1 MPHCSTLAMTSRV
14 RRRAHVIHSRLH
26 NKVIQMAV
34 LNSVMRAF
42 AVEALPTP
50 ADLLALHPCP
60 APTTAL
66 IAHHRQQ
73 VRQILTGE
81 DDRLLVVIGPCSIH
95 DPLAALDYAQRLA
108 RLADAYQDR
117 LQIVMRTYFEKPRT
131 TVGWKGLVFDPHLD
145 GSNDIGHG
153 LRLARQL
160 LLDIN
165 RLGLATATEFL
176 DTTSFLYL
184 ADLISWGAIGA
195 RTTESQVHRQLAS
208 ALPCPVGFKNGTD
221 GNIRVAIDAIQASEA
236 SHLFTAPGSQ
246 GGIVVIKSEGNP
258 AGHIILRGGTHPNYH
273 QSDVEDA
280 AERLTRQGLSHRL
293 MVDCSH
299 GNSQKLHK
307 NQIRVAGEL
316 CRQLGEGSDA
326 IAAVMVE
333 SFLQGGSQK
342 PAPLNQLAYGQSV
355 TDACLCWDD
364 TQTLLAMLADAVEA
378 RRQHSVKV
386 QPGKALWNAQL
397 AS

>member
-1 MPHCSTLAMTSRV
+1 
-14 RRRAHVIHSRLH
+14 
-26 NKVIQMAV
+26 MAV

-60 APTTAL
+60 AELATR
-66 IAHHRQQ
+66 IDQHRQQ
-73 VRQILTGE
+73 ARRILAGE

-95 DPLAALDYAQRLA
+95 DPLAALDYARRLA
-108 RLADAYQDR
+108 SLAHAYQDR

-145 GSNDIGHG
+145 GSNDINHG
-153 LRLARQL
+153 MRLARQL

-165 RLGLATATEFL
+165 QLGLATATEFL

-246 GGIVVIKSEGNP
+246 GGMVVIKSEGNP
-258 AGHIILRGGTHPNYH
+258 AGHIILRGGTRPNYH
-273 QSDVEDA
+273 QSDVEEA
-280 AERLTRQGLSHRL
+280 AERLARQGLPPRL

-299 GNSQKLHK
+299 GNSQKLQT
-307 NQIRVAGEL
+307 NQLKVAKEL
-316 CRQLGEGSDA
+316 CRQLSEGSQA

-333 SFLQGGSQK
+333 SFLLGGNQK
-342 PAPLNQLAYGQSV
+342 PAPLGELQYGLSV

-364 TQTLLAMLADAVEA
+364 TQTLLAMLADAVER
-378 RRQHSVKV
+378 RRQYPG
-386 QPGKALWNAQL
+386 QPRPDPVRWPAQL

>member
-1 MPHCSTLAMTSRV
+1 
-14 RRRAHVIHSRLH
+14 
-26 NKVIQMAV
+26 MAV

-50 ADLLALHPCP
+50 ADLLAQHPYS
-60 APTTAL
+60 ADMAQH
-66 IAHHRQQ
+66 IDQHRHQ
-73 VRQILTGE
+73 VRQILSGA

-95 DPLAALDYAQRLA
+95 DPVAALDYAKRLA
-108 RLADAYQDR
+108 RLATEYQES

-153 LRLARQL
+153 LHLARQL

-221 GNIRVAIDAIQASEA
+221 GNIRVAIDAILASEA

-246 GGIVVIKSEGNP
+246 GGMVVIKSEGNP
-258 AGHIILRGGTHPNYH
+258 GGHIILRGGTLPNYH
-273 QSDVEDA
+273 QSDVMDA
-280 AERLTRQGLSHRL
+280 AERLARQGLNPRL

-299 GNSQKLHK
+299 GNSQKLHQ
-307 NQIRVAGEL
+307 NQLLVAGEL
-316 CRQLGEGSDA
+316 CRQLRGGSTA
-326 IAAVMVE
+326 VAAVMVE

-342 PAPLNQLAYGQSV
+342 PAPLSELQYGLSV
-355 TDACLCWDD
+355 TDACLGWEESE
-364 TQTLLAMLADAVEA
+364 TLLAMLADGVMA
-378 RRQHSVKV
+378 RRQFAHSRSIPLRNDLG
-386 QPGKALWNAQL
+386 QPV
-397 AS
+397 S

>member
-1 MPHCSTLAMTSRV
+1 
-14 RRRAHVIHSRLH
+14 
-26 NKVIQMAV
+26 MAV

-50 ADLLALHPCP
+50 AELLAQHPCP
-60 APTTAL
+60 AGMARH
-66 IAHHRQQ
+66 IDSQRHQ
-73 VRQILTGE
+73 VRRILSGE

-95 DPLAALDYAQRLA
+95 DPVAALDYARRLA
-108 RLADAYQDR
+108 RLAVTYEDS

-145 GSNDIGHG
+145 GSNDINQG
-153 LRLARQL
+153 LHLARQV

-184 ADLISWGAIGA
+184 ADLVSWGAIGA

-221 GNIRVAIDAIQASEA
+221 GNIRVAIDAIQASTA

-246 GGIVVIKSEGNP
+246 GGMVVIKSEGNP
-258 AGHIILRGGTHPNYH
+258 DCHIILRGGTLPNYH
-273 QSDVEDA
+273 QSDVMEA
-280 AERLTRQGLSHRL
+280 AERLERQGLSPRL
-293 MVDCSH
+293 MIDCSH
-299 GNSQKLHK
+299 GNSQKQHR
-307 NQIRVAGEL
+307 NQLRVAESL
-316 CRQLGEGSDA
+316 CRQLSEGSGT

-342 PAPLNQLAYGQSV
+342 PAPLSGLQYGLSV
-355 TDACLCWDD
+355 TDACLCWEESE
-364 TQTLLAMLADAVEA
+364 TLLAMLAEAVQA
-378 RRQHSVKV
+378 RRRAAKPGAFPLSQEKR
-386 QPGKALWNAQL
+386 QPVT
-397 AS
+397 

>member
-1 MPHCSTLAMTSRV
+1 
-14 RRRAHVIHSRLH
+14 
-26 NKVIQMAV
+26 MAV

-50 ADLLALHPCP
+50 ADLLAQHPCP
-60 APTTAL
+60 IDMAEQ
-66 IAHHRQQ
+66 IEAHRHQ
-73 VRQILTGE
+73 VRQIFSGD

-95 DPLAALDYAQRLA
+95 DPLAALDYGKRLA
-108 RLADAYQDR
+108 KLAVEYQDR
-117 LQIVMRTYFEKPRT
+117 LLIVMRTYFEKPRT

-145 GSNDIGHG
+145 GSNDIGQG
-153 LRLARQL
+153 LHLARQL

-165 RLGLATATEFL
+165 QLGLATATEFL

-258 AGHIILRGGTHPNYH
+258 SGHIILRGGTLPNYH
-273 QSDVEDA
+273 QSDVEEA
-280 AERLTRQGLSHRL
+280 AERLARQGLNPRL

-299 GNSQKLHK
+299 GNSQKQHK
-307 NQIRVAGEL
+307 NQTRVAAEL
-316 CRQLGEGSDA
+316 CRQLSEGSDA
-326 IAAVMVE
+326 VAAVMVE

-342 PAPLNQLAYGQSV
+342 PAPLSELQYGQSI
-355 TDACLCWDD
+355 TDACLCWEES
-364 TQTLLAMLADAVEA
+364 QTLLAMLAEAVEA
-378 RRQHSVKV
+378 RRHAGKRTSHSLRNKDT
-386 QPGKALWNAQL
+386 QPV
-397 AS
+397 S

>member
-1 MPHCSTLAMTSRV
+1 
-14 RRRAHVIHSRLH
+14 
-26 NKVIQMAV
+26 MAV

-50 ADLLALHPCP
+50 ADLLAQHPCS
-60 APTTAL
+60 ADMAL
-66 IAHHRQQ
+66 HIDQHRHQ
-73 VRQILTGE
+73 VRQILSGA

-95 DPLAALDYAQRLA
+95 DPVAALDYAKRLA
-108 RLADAYQDR
+108 RLATEYQEN

-153 LRLARQL
+153 LHLARQL

-221 GNIRVAIDAIQASEA
+221 GNIRVAIDAILASEA

-246 GGIVVIKSEGNP
+246 GGMVVIKSEGNP
-258 AGHIILRGGTHPNYH
+258 GGHIILRGGTLPNYH
-273 QSDVEDA
+273 QSDVMDA
-280 AERLTRQGLSHRL
+280 AERLARQGLNPRL

-299 GNSQKLHK
+299 GNSQKLHQ
-307 NQIRVAGEL
+307 NQLLVAGEL
-316 CRQLGEGSDA
+316 CRQLRAGSTA
-326 IAAVMVE
+326 VAAVMVE

-342 PAPLNQLAYGQSV
+342 PAPLSELQYGLSV
-355 TDACLCWDD
+355 TDACLGWEESES
-364 TQTLLAMLADAVEA
+364 LLAMLADGVMA
-378 RRQHSVKV
+378 RRQFAHSRPIPLRNDLG
-386 QPGKALWNAQL
+386 QPV
-397 AS
+397 S

>member
-1 MPHCSTLAMTSRV
+1 
-14 RRRAHVIHSRLH
+14 
-26 NKVIQMAV
+26 MAV

-50 ADLLALHPCP
+50 ADLLAQHPCP
-60 APTTAL
+60 ANMAQH
-66 IAHHRQQ
+66 IDHHRHQ
-73 VRQILTGE
+73 VRQILSGA

-95 DPLAALDYAQRLA
+95 DPVAALDYAKRLA
-108 RLADAYQDR
+108 RLAVAYEDR

-153 LRLARQL
+153 LHLARQL

-184 ADLISWGAIGA
+184 ADLVSWGAIGA

-221 GNIRVAIDAIQASEA
+221 GNIRVAIDAILASEA

-246 GGIVVIKSEGNP
+246 GGMVVIKSEGNP
-258 AGHIILRGGTHPNYH
+258 SGHIILRGSTLPNYH
-273 QSDVEDA
+273 QSDVMDA
-280 AERLTRQGLSHRL
+280 TECLARQGLNPRL

-299 GNSQKLHK
+299 GNSQKLHQ
-307 NQIRVAGEL
+307 NQLRVAEEL
-316 CRQLGEGSDA
+316 CRQLRGGSNT

-342 PAPLNQLAYGQSV
+342 PAPLSELQYGLSV
-355 TDACLCWDD
+355 TDACLCWEESE
-364 TQTLLAMLADAVEA
+364 TLLAMLADAIEA
-378 RRQHSVKV
+378 RRQCSNRRAIHLRNEVS
-386 QPGKALWNAQL
+386 QPV
-397 AS
+397 S

>member
-1 MPHCSTLAMTSRV
+1 
-14 RRRAHVIHSRLH
+14 
-26 NKVIQMAV
+26 MAV

-50 ADLLALHPCP
+50 ADLLAQHPCS
-60 APTTAL
+60 ADMAQH
-66 IAHHRQQ
+66 IDQQRHQ
-73 VRQILTGE
+73 VRQILSGA

-95 DPLAALDYAQRLA
+95 DPVAALDYAKRLA
-108 RLADAYQDR
+108 RLATEYQES

-153 LRLARQL
+153 LHLARQL

-221 GNIRVAIDAIQASEA
+221 GNIRVAIDAILASEA

-246 GGIVVIKSEGNP
+246 GGMVVIKSEGNP
-258 AGHIILRGGTHPNYH
+258 GGHIILRGGTLPNYH
-273 QSDVEDA
+273 QSDVMDA
-280 AERLTRQGLSHRL
+280 AERLARQGLNPRL

-299 GNSQKLHK
+299 GNSQKLHQ
-307 NQIRVAGEL
+307 NQLRVAEEL
-316 CRQLGEGSDA
+316 CRQLRGGSNT

-333 SFLQGGSQK
+333 SFLQGGNQK
-342 PAPLNQLAYGQSV
+342 PAPLSELQYGLSV
-355 TDACLCWDD
+355 TDACLCWEESEH
-364 TQTLLAMLADAVEA
+364 LLAMLAEAVQA
-378 RRQHSVKV
+378 RRRTRRKYTHAV
-386 QPGKALWNAQL
+386 QSELGQPVI
-397 AS
+397 

>member
-1 MPHCSTLAMTSRV
+1 
-14 RRRAHVIHSRLH
+14 
-26 NKVIQMAV
+26 MAV

-50 ADLLALHPCP
+50 ADLLAQHPCS
-60 APTTAL
+60 ADMAL
-66 IAHHRQQ
+66 HIDQHRHQ
-73 VRQILTGE
+73 VRQILSGA

-95 DPLAALDYAQRLA
+95 DPVAALDYAKRLA
-108 RLADAYQDR
+108 RLATEYQEN

-153 LRLARQL
+153 LHLARQL

-221 GNIRVAIDAIQASEA
+221 GNIRVAIDAILASEA

-246 GGIVVIKSEGNP
+246 GGMVVIKSEGNP
-258 AGHIILRGGTHPNYH
+258 GGHIILRGGTLPNYH
-273 QSDVEDA
+273 QSDVMDA
-280 AERLTRQGLSHRL
+280 AERLARQGLNPRL

-299 GNSQKLHK
+299 GNSQKLHQ
-307 NQIRVAGEL
+307 NQILVAGEL
-316 CRQLGEGSDA
+316 CRQLRGGSTA
-326 IAAVMVE
+326 VAAVMVE

-342 PAPLNQLAYGQSV
+342 PAPLSELQYGLSV
-355 TDACLCWDD
+355 TDACLGWEESES
-364 TQTLLAMLADAVEA
+364 LLAMLADGVMA
-378 RRQHSVKV
+378 RRQFAHSRSIPLRNDLG
-386 QPGKALWNAQL
+386 QPV
-397 AS
+397 S

>member
-1 MPHCSTLAMTSRV
+1 
-14 RRRAHVIHSRLH
+14 
-26 NKVIQMAV
+26 MAV

-50 ADLLALHPCP
+50 ADLLAQHPCP
-60 APTTAL
+60 TEMAEK
-66 IAHHRQQ
+66 IEAHRHQ
-73 VRQILTGE
+73 VRQILSGA

-95 DPLAALDYAQRLA
+95 DPLAALDYAKRLA
-108 RLADAYQDR
+108 RLAAEYQDS
-117 LQIVMRTYFEKPRT
+117 LLVVMRTYFEKPRT

-145 GSNDIGHG
+145 GSNDIGQG
-153 LRLARQL
+153 LHLARQL

-165 RLGLATATEFL
+165 QLGLATATEFL

-258 AGHIILRGGTHPNYH
+258 SGHIILRGGTLPNYH
-273 QSDVEDA
+273 QSDVMDA
-280 AERLTRQGLSHRL
+280 AEQLARQGLNHRL

-299 GNSQKLHK
+299 GNSQKQHK
-307 NQIRVAGEL
+307 NQMRVAGEL
-316 CRQLGEGSDA
+316 CRQLGAGSDA

-333 SFLQGGSQK
+333 SFLQEGSQK
-342 PAPLNQLAYGQSV
+342 PAPLNELQYGQSI
-355 TDACLCWDD
+355 TDACLCWEDS
-364 TQTLLAMLADAVEA
+364 QALLAMLADAVLA
-378 RRQHSVKV
+378 RRRLTRMSPSSLHCEDI
-386 QPGKALWNAQL
+386 QL
-397 AS
+397 VS

>member
-1 MPHCSTLAMTSRV
+1 MLA
-14 RRRAHVIHSRLH
+14 
-26 NKVIQMAV
+26 
-34 LNSVMRAF
+34 
-42 AVEALPTP
+42 
-50 ADLLALHPCP
+50 
-60 APTTAL
+60 
-66 IAHHRQQ
+66 
-73 VRQILTGE
+73 
-81 DDRLLVVIGPCSIH
+81 H
-95 DPLAALDYAQRLA
+95 DYR
-108 RLADAYQDR
+108 DR

-153 LRLARQL
+153 LQLARQL

-208 ALPCPVGFKNGTD
+208 ALPCPIGFKNGTD

-246 GGIVVIKSEGNP
+246 GGMVVIKSEGNP
-258 AGHIILRGGTHPNYH
+258 TGHIIC
-273 QSDVEDA
+273 A
-280 AERLTRQGLSHRL
+280 AAPAPIITRATWKRRVERLARQGLTPRL

-316 CRQLGEGSDA
+316 CRQLGK
-326 IAAVMVE
+326 AATPSPPLWSRASCRGQPETGAADRAGIWPVGHRCLSV
-333 SFLQGGSQK
+333 LGRYPDPARHAGRGRRDTA
-342 PAPLNQLAYGQSV
+342 PAPWSGTTGHRPLACPVGKLNDHQQ
-355 TDACLCWDD
+355 
-364 TQTLLAMLADAVEA
+364 
-378 RRQHSVKV
+378 
-386 QPGKALWNAQL
+386 
-397 AS
+397 

>member
-1 MPHCSTLAMTSRV
+1 
-14 RRRAHVIHSRLH
+14 
-26 NKVIQMAV
+26 MAV

-50 ADLLALHPCP
+50 ADLLAQHPCS
-60 APTTAL
+60 ADMAL
-66 IAHHRQQ
+66 HIDQHRHQ
-73 VRQILTGE
+73 VRQILSGA

-95 DPLAALDYAQRLA
+95 DPVAALDYAKRLA
-108 RLADAYQDR
+108 RLATEYQES

-153 LRLARQL
+153 LHLARQL

-221 GNIRVAIDAIQASEA
+221 GNIRVAIDAILASEA

-246 GGIVVIKSEGNP
+246 GGMVVIKSEGNP
-258 AGHIILRGGTHPNYH
+258 GGHIILRGGTLPNYH
-273 QSDVEDA
+273 QSDVMDA
-280 AERLTRQGLSHRL
+280 AERLARQGLNPRL

-299 GNSQKLHK
+299 GNSQKLHQ
-307 NQIRVAGEL
+307 NQLLVAGEL
-316 CRQLGEGSDA
+316 CRQLRGGSTA
-326 IAAVMVE
+326 VVAVMVE

-342 PAPLNQLAYGQSV
+342 PAPLSELQYGLSV
-355 TDACLCWDD
+355 TDACLGWEESE
-364 TQTLLAMLADAVEA
+364 TLLAMLADGVMV
-378 RRQHSVKV
+378 RRQFAHSRSIPLRNDLG
-386 QPGKALWNAQL
+386 QPV
-397 AS
+397 S

>member
-1 MPHCSTLAMTSRV
+1 
-14 RRRAHVIHSRLH
+14 
-26 NKVIQMAV
+26 MAV

-50 ADLLALHPCP
+50 ADLLAQHPCP
-60 APTTAL
+60 AEMAEK
-66 IAHHRQQ
+66 IEAHRHQ
-73 VRQILTGE
+73 VRQILSGA

-95 DPLAALDYAQRLA
+95 DPLAALDYAKRLA
-108 RLADAYQDR
+108 RLAVEYQDS
-117 LQIVMRTYFEKPRT
+117 LLVVMRTYFEKPRT

-145 GSNDIGHG
+145 GSNDIGQG
-153 LRLARQL
+153 LHLARQL

-165 RLGLATATEFL
+165 QLGLATATEFL

-258 AGHIILRGGTHPNYH
+258 SGHIILRGGILPNYH
-273 QSDVEDA
+273 QSDVMDA
-280 AERLTRQGLSHRL
+280 AEQLACQGLNHRL

-299 GNSQKLHK
+299 GNSQKQHK
-307 NQIRVAGEL
+307 NQMRVAGEL
-316 CRQLGEGSDA
+316 CRQLSEGSDA
-326 IAAVMVE
+326 VAAVMVE
-333 SFLQGGSQK
+333 SFLQEGSQK
-342 PAPLNQLAYGQSV
+342 PAPLNELQYGQSI
-355 TDACLCWDD
+355 TDACLCWEDS
-364 TQTLLAMLADAVEA
+364 QALLAMLADAVLA
-378 RRQHSVKV
+378 RRRLARMSPSSLHREDI
-386 QPGKALWNAQL
+386 QL
-397 AS
+397 VS

>member
-1 MPHCSTLAMTSRV
+1 M
-14 RRRAHVIHSRLH
+14 HS
-26 NKVIQMAV
+26 KVIQMAV

-42 AVEALPTP
+42 AVEVLPTP

-60 APTTAL
+60 AELATR
-66 IAHHRQQ
+66 IDQHRQQ
-73 VRQILTGE
+73 ARRILAGE

-95 DPLAALDYAQRLA
+95 DPLAALDYARRLA
-108 RLADAYQDR
+108 SLAHAYQDR

-145 GSNDIGHG
+145 GSNDINHG
-153 LRLARQL
+153 MRLARQL

-165 RLGLATATEFL
+165 QLGLATATEFL

-246 GGIVVIKSEGNP
+246 GGMVVIKSEGNP
-258 AGHIILRGGTHPNYH
+258 AGHIILRGGTRPNYH
-273 QSDVEDA
+273 QSDVEEA
-280 AERLTRQGLSHRL
+280 AERLARQGLSPRL

-316 CRQLGEGSDA
+316 CRQLAEGSDA

-342 PAPLNQLAYGQSV
+342 PAPLSELVYGQSV

-364 TQTLLAMLADAVEA
+364 TQTLLAMLADAVER
-378 RRQHSVKV
+378 RRQYPG
-386 QPGKALWNAQL
+386 QPRPDPVRWPAQL

>member
-1 MPHCSTLAMTSRV
+1 
-14 RRRAHVIHSRLH
+14 
-26 NKVIQMAV
+26 MAV

-50 ADLLALHPCP
+50 ADLLAQHPCP
-60 APTTAL
+60 AEMAEQ
-66 IAHHRQQ
+66 IDQHRHQ
-73 VRQILTGE
+73 VRQILTGA

-95 DPLAALDYAQRLA
+95 DPLAALDYARRLTRLA
-108 RLADAYQDR
+108 EAYQDR
-117 LQIVMRTYFEKPRT
+117 LLIVMRTYFEKPRT

-145 GSNDIGHG
+145 GSNDIGLG
-153 LRLARQL
+153 LCLARRL

-258 AGHIILRGGTHPNYH
+258 SGHIILRGGTLPNYH
-273 QSDVEDA
+273 QSDVMDA
-280 AERLTRQGLSHRL
+280 AERLARQGLNHQL

-299 GNSQKLHK
+299 GNSQKQHK

-316 CRQLGEGSDA
+316 CRQLSEGSEA

-342 PAPLNQLAYGQSV
+342 PAPLSELQYGLSV

-364 TQTLLAMLADAVEA
+364 SQTLLAMLADAVEA
-378 RRQHSVKV
+378 RRQS
-386 QPGKALWNAQL
+386 QGTSSPSTRREEALPV
-397 AS
+397 S

>member
-1 MPHCSTLAMTSRV
+1 
-14 RRRAHVIHSRLH
+14 
-26 NKVIQMAV
+26 MAV

-50 ADLLALHPCP
+50 ADLLAQHPCP
-60 APTTAL
+60 TDMAQH
-66 IAHHRQQ
+66 IDHHRHQ
-73 VRQILTGE
+73 VRQILSGA

-95 DPLAALDYAQRLA
+95 DPVAALDYAKRLA
-108 RLADAYQDR
+108 RLATEYQES

-145 GSNDIGHG
+145 GSNDIVHG
-153 LRLARQL
+153 LHLARQL

-184 ADLISWGAIGA
+184 ADLVSWGAIGA

-221 GNIRVAIDAIQASEA
+221 GNIRVAIDAILASEA

-246 GGIVVIKSEGNP
+246 GGMVVIRSEGNP
-258 AGHIILRGGTHPNYH
+258 GGHIILRGGTLPNYH
-273 QSDVEDA
+273 QSDVMDA
-280 AERLTRQGLSHRL
+280 AERLARQGLNPRL

-299 GNSQKLHK
+299 GNSQKLHQ
-307 NQIRVAGEL
+307 NQLLVAGEL
-316 CRQLGEGSDA
+316 CRQLRGGSTA
-326 IAAVMVE
+326 VAAVMVE

-342 PAPLNQLAYGQSV
+342 PAPLSELQYGLSV
-355 TDACLCWDD
+355 TDACLCWEESES
-364 TQTLLAMLADAVEA
+364 LLAMLADGVMA
-378 RRQHSVKV
+378 RRQCANGRAIPLHRDLG
-386 QPGKALWNAQL
+386 QPV
-397 AS
+397 S

>member
-1 MPHCSTLAMTSRV
+1 
-14 RRRAHVIHSRLH
+14 
-26 NKVIQMAV
+26 MAV

-50 ADLLALHPCP
+50 ADLLAQHPCP
-60 APTTAL
+60 SEMAQQ
-66 IAHHRQQ
+66 IDQHRHQ
-73 VRQILTGE
+73 VRQILNGD

-95 DPLAALDYAQRLA
+95 DPLAALDYGRRLA
-108 RLADAYQDR
+108 RLAAQYQDS
-117 LQIVMRTYFEKPRT
+117 LLIVMRTYFEKPRT

-145 GSNDIGHG
+145 GSNNIRHG
-153 LRLARQL
+153 LHLARQL

-165 RLGLATATEFL
+165 QLGLATATEFL

-258 AGHIILRGGTHPNYH
+258 SGHIILRGGTLPNYH
-273 QSDVEDA
+273 QSDVEEA
-280 AERLTRQGLSHRL
+280 AERLARQGLSHRL

-299 GNSQKLHK
+299 GNSQKQHK

-316 CRQLGEGSDA
+316 CRQLSEGSEA
-326 IAAVMVE
+326 VAAVMVE
-333 SFLQGGSQK
+333 SFLEGGSQK
-342 PAPLNQLAYGQSV
+342 PAPLGELQYGQSI
-355 TDACLCWDD
+355 TDACLCWEDS
-364 TQTLLAMLADAVEA
+364 QSLLAMLADAVKA
-378 RRQHSVKV
+378 RRRAAQSAAVQRHPEHIQPISQSV
-386 QPGKALWNAQL
+386 L
-397 AS
+397 

>member
-1 MPHCSTLAMTSRV
+1 
-14 RRRAHVIHSRLH
+14 
-26 NKVIQMAV
+26 MAV

-50 ADLLALHPCP
+50 ADLLAQHPCS
-60 APTTAL
+60 ADMAL
-66 IAHHRQQ
+66 HIDQHRHQ
-73 VRQILTGE
+73 VRQILSGA

-95 DPLAALDYAQRLA
+95 DPVAALDYAKRLA
-108 RLADAYQDR
+108 RLATEYQES

-153 LRLARQL
+153 LHLARQL

-221 GNIRVAIDAIQASEA
+221 GNIRVAIDAILASEA

-246 GGIVVIKSEGNP
+246 GGMVVIKSEGNP
-258 AGHIILRGGTHPNYH
+258 GGHIILRGGTLPNYH
-273 QSDVEDA
+273 QSDVMDA
-280 AERLTRQGLSHRL
+280 AERLARQGLNPRL

-299 GNSQKLHK
+299 GNSQKLHQ
-307 NQIRVAGEL
+307 NQILVAGEL
-316 CRQLGEGSDA
+316 CRQLRGGSTA
-326 IAAVMVE
+326 VAAVMVE

-342 PAPLNQLAYGQSV
+342 PAPLSELQYGLSV
-355 TDACLCWDD
+355 TDACLGWEESES
-364 TQTLLAMLADAVEA
+364 LLAMLADGVMA
-378 RRQHSVKV
+378 RRQFAHSRSIPLRNDLG
-386 QPGKALWNAQL
+386 QPV
-397 AS
+397 S

>member
-1 MPHCSTLAMTSRV
+1 
-14 RRRAHVIHSRLH
+14 
-26 NKVIQMAV
+26 MAV

-60 APTTAL
+60 SEVAAQ
-66 IAHHRQQ
+66 IDHHRQQ

-95 DPLAALDYAQRLA
+95 DPLAALDYAQRLV

-153 LRLARQL
+153 LHLARQL

-208 ALPCPVGFKNGTD
+208 ALPCPVGFKNGTN
-221 GNIRVAIDAIQASEA
+221 GNIRVAIDAILASEA

-246 GGIVVIKSEGNP
+246 GGMVVIKSEGNP
-258 AGHIILRGGTHPNYH
+258 GGHIILRGGTLPNYH
-273 QSDVEDA
+273 QSDVMDA
-280 AERLTRQGLSHRL
+280 AERLARQGLNPRL

-299 GNSQKLHK
+299 GNSQKLHQ
-307 NQIRVAGEL
+307 NQHLVAGEL
-316 CRQLGEGSDA
+316 CRQLRGGSTA
-326 IAAVMVE
+326 VAAVMIE

-342 PAPLNQLAYGQSV
+342 PAPLSELQYGLSV
-355 TDACLCWDD
+355 TDACLGWEESE
-364 TQTLLAMLADAVEA
+364 TLLAMLADGVMA
-378 RRQHSVKV
+378 RRQFAHSHPIPLRNDLG
-386 QPGKALWNAQL
+386 QPV
-397 AS
+397 S

>member
-1 MPHCSTLAMTSRV
+1 
-14 RRRAHVIHSRLH
+14 
-26 NKVIQMAV
+26 MAV

-50 ADLLALHPCP
+50 ADLLAQHPCS
-60 APTTAL
+60 ADMAL
-66 IAHHRQQ
+66 HIDQHRHQ
-73 VRQILTGE
+73 VRQILSGA

-95 DPLAALDYAQRLA
+95 DPVAALDYAKRLA
-108 RLADAYQDR
+108 RLATEYQEN

-153 LRLARQL
+153 LHLARQL

-221 GNIRVAIDAIQASEA
+221 GNIRVAIDAILASEA

-246 GGIVVIKSEGNP
+246 GGMVVIKSEGNP
-258 AGHIILRGGTHPNYH
+258 GGHIILRGGTLPNYH
-273 QSDVEDA
+273 QSDVMDA
-280 AERLTRQGLSHRL
+280 AERLARQGLNPRL

-299 GNSQKLHK
+299 GNSQKLHQ
-307 NQIRVAGEL
+307 NQLLVAGEL
-316 CRQLGEGSDA
+316 CRQLRGGSTA
-326 IAAVMVE
+326 VAAVMVE

-342 PAPLNQLAYGQSV
+342 PAPLSELQYGLSV
-355 TDACLCWDD
+355 TDACLGWEESEC
-364 TQTLLAMLADAVEA
+364 LLAMLADGVMA
-378 RRQHSVKV
+378 RRQFAHSRPIPLRNDLG
-386 QPGKALWNAQL
+386 QPV
-397 AS
+397 S

>member
-1 MPHCSTLAMTSRV
+1 
-14 RRRAHVIHSRLH
+14 
-26 NKVIQMAV
+26 MAV

-50 ADLLALHPCP
+50 ADLLAQHPCP
-60 APTTAL
+60 TDMAQH
-66 IAHHRQQ
+66 IDHHRHQ
-73 VRQILTGE
+73 VRQILSGS

-95 DPLAALDYAQRLA
+95 DPVAVLDYAKRLA
-108 RLADAYQDR
+108 RLAIEYQES

-145 GSNDIGHG
+145 GSNDIVHG
-153 LRLARQL
+153 LHLARQL

-221 GNIRVAIDAIQASEA
+221 GNIRVAIDAILASEA

-246 GGIVVIKSEGNP
+246 GGMVVIRSEGNP
-258 AGHIILRGGTHPNYH
+258 GGHIILRGGTLPNYH
-273 QSDVEDA
+273 QSDVMDA
-280 AERLTRQGLSHRL
+280 AERLARQGLNPRL

-299 GNSQKLHK
+299 GNSQKLHQ
-307 NQIRVAGEL
+307 NQLLVAGEL
-316 CRQLGEGSDA
+316 CRQLRGGSTA
-326 IAAVMVE
+326 VAAVMVE

-342 PAPLNQLAYGQSV
+342 PAPLSELQYGLSV
-355 TDACLCWDD
+355 TDACLCWEESES
-364 TQTLLAMLADAVEA
+364 LLAMLADGVMA
-378 RRQHSVKV
+378 RRQCANGHTIPLHRDLG
-386 QPGKALWNAQL
+386 QPV
-397 AS
+397 S

>member
-1 MPHCSTLAMTSRV
+1 MPL
-14 RRRAHVIHSRLH
+14 IHWYS
-26 NKVIQMAV
+26 KVIQMAV

-50 ADLLALHPCP
+50 ADLLAQHPCP
-60 APTTAL
+60 LDMAQS
-66 IAHHRQQ
+66 IGRHRHQ
-73 VRQILTGE
+73 VREILTGE

-95 DPLAALDYAQRLA
+95 DPLAALDYARRLA
-108 RLADAYQDR
+108 QLALTHQDR
-117 LQIVMRTYFEKPRT
+117 LLIVMRTYFEKPRT
-131 TVGWKGLVFDPHLD
+131 TVGWKGLVFDPRLD
-145 GSNDIGHG
+145 GSNDIGLG

-221 GNIRVAIDAIQASEA
+221 GNIRVAIDAIQASAA

-246 GGIVVIKSEGNP
+246 GGMVAIKSEGNP
-258 AGHIILRGGTHPNYH
+258 NGHIILRGGTLPNYH
-273 QSDVEDA
+273 QSDVEEA
-280 AERLTRQGLSHRL
+280 TGRLARQGLNPRL

-299 GNSQKLHK
+299 GNSQKQHK
-307 NQIRVAGEL
+307 NQLRVAGEL
-316 CRQLGEGSDA
+316 CRQLSEGSDA
-326 IAAVMVE
+326 VAAVMIE

-342 PAPLNQLAYGQSV
+342 PAPLAELQYGLSV
-355 TDACLCWDD
+355 TDACLCWEESEM
-364 TQTLLAMLADAVEA
+364 LLAMLADAVET
-378 RRQHSVKV
+378 RRQSRGRQSTVIHSKDAV
-386 QPGKALWNAQL
+386 
-397 AS
+397 S

>member
-1 MPHCSTLAMTSRV
+1 
-14 RRRAHVIHSRLH
+14 
-26 NKVIQMAV
+26 MAV

-50 ADLLALHPCP
+50 ADLLAQHPCP
-60 APTTAL
+60 AEMAEQ
-66 IAHHRQQ
+66 IDQHRHQ
-73 VRQILTGE
+73 VRQILTGA

-95 DPLAALDYAQRLA
+95 DPLAALDYARRLTRLA
-108 RLADAYQDR
+108 EAYQDR
-117 LQIVMRTYFEKPRT
+117 LLIVMRTYFEKPRT

-145 GSNDIGHG
+145 GSNDIGQG
-153 LRLARQL
+153 LCLARQL

-221 GNIRVAIDAIQASEA
+221 GNIRVAIDAIQASKA

-258 AGHIILRGGTHPNYH
+258 SGHIILRGGTLPNYH
-273 QSDVEDA
+273 QSDVMDA
-280 AERLTRQGLSHRL
+280 AERLARQGLNHRL

-299 GNSQKLHK
+299 GNSQKQHK

-316 CRQLGEGSDA
+316 CRQLSEGSEA

-342 PAPLNQLAYGQSV
+342 PAPLSELQYGLSV

-364 TQTLLAMLADAVEA
+364 SQTLLAMLADAVEA
-378 RRQHSVKV
+378 RRQS
-386 QPGKALWNAQL
+386 QGTSSPSTRREEALPV
-397 AS
+397 S

>member
-1 MPHCSTLAMTSRV
+1 
-14 RRRAHVIHSRLH
+14 
-26 NKVIQMAV
+26 MAV

-50 ADLLALHPCP
+50 ADLLAQHPCS
-60 APTTAL
+60 ADMAL
-66 IAHHRQQ
+66 HIDQHRHQ
-73 VRQILTGE
+73 VRQILSGA

-95 DPLAALDYAQRLA
+95 DPVAALDYAKRLA
-108 RLADAYQDR
+108 RLATEYQES

-145 GSNDIGHG
+145 GSNDIVHG
-153 LRLARQL
+153 LHLARQL

-221 GNIRVAIDAIQASEA
+221 GNIRVAIDAILASEA

-246 GGIVVIKSEGNP
+246 GGMVVIKSEGNP
-258 AGHIILRGGTHPNYH
+258 GGHIILRGGTLPNYH
-273 QSDVEDA
+273 QSDVMDA
-280 AERLTRQGLSHRL
+280 AERLVRQGLNPRL

-299 GNSQKLHK
+299 GNSQKLHQ
-307 NQIRVAGEL
+307 NQLLVAGEL
-316 CRQLGEGSDA
+316 CRQLRGGSTA
-326 IAAVMVE
+326 VAAVMVE

-342 PAPLNQLAYGQSV
+342 PAPLSELQYGLSV
-355 TDACLCWDD
+355 TDACLGWEESE
-364 TQTLLAMLADAVEA
+364 TLLAMLADGVMA
-378 RRQHSVKV
+378 RRQFAHSRSIPLRNDLG
-386 QPGKALWNAQL
+386 QPV
-397 AS
+397 S

>member
-1 MPHCSTLAMTSRV
+1 
-14 RRRAHVIHSRLH
+14 
-26 NKVIQMAV
+26 MAV

-50 ADLLALHPCP
+50 ADLLVQHPCP
-60 APTTAL
+60 ADMAQH
-66 IAHHRQQ
+66 IDHHRHQ
-73 VRQILTGE
+73 VRQILSGA

-95 DPLAALDYAQRLA
+95 DPVAALDYAKRLA
-108 RLADAYQDR
+108 RLATEYQES

-145 GSNDIGHG
+145 GSNDIVHG
-153 LRLARQL
+153 LHLARQL

-221 GNIRVAIDAIQASEA
+221 GNIRVAIDAILASEA

-246 GGIVVIKSEGNP
+246 GGMVVIRSEGNP
-258 AGHIILRGGTHPNYH
+258 GGHIILRGGTLPNYH
-273 QSDVEDA
+273 QSDVMDA
-280 AERLTRQGLSHRL
+280 AERLARQGLNPRL

-299 GNSQKLHK
+299 GNSQKLHQ
-307 NQIRVAGEL
+307 NQLLVAGEL
-316 CRQLGEGSDA
+316 CRQLRSGSTA
-326 IAAVMVE
+326 VAAVMVE

-342 PAPLNQLAYGQSV
+342 PAPLSELQYGLSV
-355 TDACLCWDD
+355 TDACLCWEESES
-364 TQTLLAMLADAVEA
+364 LLAMLADGVMA
-378 RRQHSVKV
+378 RRQCANSRAIPLHRDLG
-386 QPGKALWNAQL
+386 QPV
-397 AS
+397 S